1 MDATTSPA
9 GSAGADDAPSP
20 QRLLG
25 IYLDDHLAGATAG
38 LSRFRATAAAQRGTP
53 AGDVL
58 ARLRDEVAED
68 LRDLQVLVD
77 QLGLPRRSGL
87 RVLAAVAERAGRLKP
102 NGRLVRRSPLAAV
115 VDLEGLLL
123 GVQGKGALWRALSAL
138 AGHDD
143 RLDAAQLAALAGR
156 AERQAAEL
164 EELRRNAV
172 LASLAPRVI

>member
-1 MDATTSPA
+1 VDGTS
-9 GSAGADDAPSP
+9 GSAGGSGAGGAPSP

-38 LSRFRATAAAQRGTP
+38 LSRFRAVAAAQRGTP
-53 AGDVL
+53 AGAVL
-58 ARLRDEVAED
+58 DRLRDEVAED

-77 QLGLPRRSGL
+77 RCGLPRRSGL

-102 NGRLVRRSPLAAV
+102 NGRLVRRSPLAPV

-123 GVQGKGALWRALSAL
+123 GVQGKGALWRALRTL
-138 AGHDD
+138 ATRDD
-143 RLDAAQLAALAGR
+143 RLDAARLGALAER

-164 EELRRNAV
+164 DELRRDAV
-172 LASLAPRVI
+172 LAALAPQRD